1 MPPLVLSVAQ
11 SRTLPTLQETL
22 THLSTLAH
30 RASTHGTH
38 LLLTPEAFLGGYPR
52 GSSFGSVIG
61 SRTPSG
67 RAEFASYA
75 LNCPDFGDVHEG
87 GGGVYPSPGDGT
99 KEFLESLAKNTGVF
113 LVVGVVE
120 RCGGTLYCGVVYV
133 CPEKGV
139 VGKRRKLM
147 PTAAERLVWGFGSEK
162 TLKAITTTLAG
173 QGVTL
178 AAAICWEN
186 YMPLLRYTIYSQNVN
201 IYLAPTADGRESWIS
216 TMRHTAMEGRC
227 FVLGAN
233 QYVPGE
239 GVVEGEAPQGGD
251 GAAKGD
257 RKSCRGGSVIV
268 GPLGEVL
275 AGPLWGEE
283 GLLSVSVED
292 VRGEV
297 LRGKMD
303 FDVVGHYRGPWK
315 LVKDD

>member
-1 MPPLVLSVAQ
+1 MAPLVLSVAQ

-22 THLSTLAH
+22 SHLSDLAH
-30 RASTHGTH
+30 RASAQGTH

-52 GSSFGSVIG
+52 GSSFDSVIG

-87 GGGVYPSPGDGT
+87 AGGVYPNPGDGT
-99 KEFLESLAKNTGVF
+99 KEFLESLAWDTGVF

-120 RCGGTLYCGVVYV
+120 RCGGTLYCAVVYV
-133 CPEKGV
+133 CPAKGV

-147 PTAAERLVWGFGSEK
+147 PTASERLVWGFGSEK

-173 QGVTL
+173 QEVTL

-216 TMRHTAMEGRC
+216 TMRHIAMEGRC

-233 QYVPGE
+233 QYVPPV
-239 GVVEGEAPQGGD
+239 GVD
-251 GAAKGD
+251 GATKED

-275 AGPLWGEE
+275 AGPLWDEE
-283 GLLSVSVED
+283 GMLSATVGD
-292 VRGEV
+292 VGSEV

-315 LVKDD
+315 VVKDD